1 MTRQMTGA
9 SSSGE
14 SHKPLKPLGFI
25 LAPGLL
31 CSLAGFALAVT
42 LHYLGFYKS
51 FDEVIVQR
59 LADLRLT
66 SDGAHQLHVS
76 YVMVVSLLVSFG
88 ISYASLG
95 SAYLWRRMVLFLGG
109 GALLFGT
116 LISVALWNVIIP
128 FSMVGVSFIWSWFC
142 VVLYAG
148 QHTMPSELADITEVM
163 DTAGMDEDLVHDRP
177 KVKSAED
184 ENDEEVSHEKTQIK
198 KTQTEKAPD
207 DETPLKPGVIIPMQE
222 VLRKRKKVE
231 DQKQAETVIDK
242 DQVYAPKPQ
251 KTASEASSTDGI
263 S

>member
-1 MTRQMTGA
+1 
-9 SSSGE
+9 
-14 SHKPLKPLGFI
+14 
-25 LAPGLL
+25 
-31 CSLAGFALAVT
+31 VT

-163 DTAGMDEDLVHDRP
+163 DTAG
-177 KVKSAED
+177 K
-184 ENDEEVSHEKTQIK
+184 NDEEVSHEKTQIK

-222 VLRKRKKVE
+222 VLRKRKKAE